1 MYNFKVRIKT
11 EEEFR
16 RDYGEDW
23 MKILTLGWDDSKNIF
38 FGQNVDDE
46 MEDVLKLYAGLIDDF
61 YITKRI
67 CNEVYYLWCDK
78 EILIVEQNEDT
89 GSLQST

>member
-1 MYNFKVRIKT
+1 
-11 EEEFR
+11 
-16 RDYGEDW
+16 
-23 MKILTLGWDDSKNIF
+23 
-38 FGQNVDDE
+38 

-67 CNEVYYLWCDK
+67 NDKVYYLWCDR

-89 GSLQST
+89 SSLQST